1 MTNEE
6 ILQEIEKLKKSP
18 YVKIAKEEQ
27 ALKQKL
33 YQLRWLEKKGK
44 KLAKE
49 QDVKVD

>member
-49 QDVKVD
+49 QEVKVD